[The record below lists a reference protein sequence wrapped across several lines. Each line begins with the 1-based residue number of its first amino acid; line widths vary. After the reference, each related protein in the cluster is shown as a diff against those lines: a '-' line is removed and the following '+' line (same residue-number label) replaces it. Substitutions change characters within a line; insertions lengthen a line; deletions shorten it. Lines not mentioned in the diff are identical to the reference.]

1 MFTIS
6 QVLVLVPVILLL
18 FNILILIVM
27 LIYEYFVR
35 MTNGEKMSLIDMFEF
50 MLDLVIEIYLWS
62 MIAFVAITAI
72 NVYL

>member
-1 MFTIS
+1 MLAS
-6 QVLVLVPVILLL
+6 LLVPVILLL
-18 FNILILIVM
+18 FNILIFIVM

-35 MTNGEKMSLIDMFEF
+35 MANGEKMSSIDMFEF
-50 MLDLVIEIYLWS
+50 MLDLVVEIYLWS